1 MEHFDLVYPLLSRN
15 ADLLVAIGEQILVG
29 RPTMFGP
36 DPEEFVRIVR
46 RSLPYRLMAHTAEDL
61 CEMHMAPE
69 LVPICKHDDI
79 HHGFILAFQGKPPE
93 MDLKALE
100 AQVLQDIA
108 ADLPVHYA
116 DESHIS
122 VGGSLHQC
130 SGPRTHVRSTGEIHG
145 FCLNHEIVYDN
156 QQDRYLLIGFV
167 GEDSK
172 ESLRRLREH
181 KPEPM
186 GDLLC

>member
-1 MEHFDLVYPLLSRN
+1 M
-15 ADLLVAIGEQILVG
+15 
-29 RPTMFGP
+29 
-36 DPEEFVRIVR
+36 
-46 RSLPYRLMAHTAEDL
+46 
-61 CEMHMAPE
+61 
-69 LVPICKHDDI
+69 
-79 HHGFILAFQGKPPE
+79 
-93 MDLKALE
+93 
-100 AQVLQDIA
+100 LQDIA